1 MKQLFYMMKWPVV
14 FAILALIF
22 TACEKDDPIPENEPY
37 IPGSHG
43 VFILNEGS
51 MGKNNAG
58 LSYFNF
64 ETGNTT
70 TDILSGKLGDTGQ
83 DMLAYGSKLYVS
95 VNESAYIRVVDLYAR
110 ASVDSI
116 ALKDGSLPLKP
127 RYLAAY
133 EGKIYAT
140 ISAKV
145 GSVVRIDT
153 ATLKVEAVT
162 KVGSYPEGIV
172 AVNGK
177 LYVANG
183 GQGAGNTLSVVDI
196 AGFREER
203 TITVGINPYII
214 RADKYGDLYLT
225 YQGDFGE
232 DTGGMQRI
240 DTKTGSVT
248 QLAISA
254 NRNFVIDD
262 DLLYFFGV
270 TYNADYS
277 VNGSFGVFDVKTETL
292 TANSIISD
300 GTKIDIPYGIG
311 VNPQTKDVYIADT
324 DYATPGTIYIFGQDG
339 KNKKSIRTGINPNTF
354 VFY

>member
-1 MKQLFYMMKWPVV
+1 MKWPVV
-14 FAILALIF
+14 FAIIALIF
-22 TACEKDDPIPENEPY
+22 SACEKDDSIPENEPY

-51 MGKNNAG
+51 IGRNNAG
-58 LSYFNF
+58 LSYLNF

-70 TDILSGKLGDTGQ
+70 TDILSGELGDTGQ
-83 DMLAYGSKLYVS
+83 DLLAYGSKLYVS
-95 VNESAYIRVVDLYAR
+95 VNESAYIRVVDLYSR
-110 ASVDSI
+110 ESVDSI
-116 ALKDGSLPLKP
+116 ALKDGSQLLKP
-127 RYLAAY
+127 RYLTAY
-133 EGKIYAT
+133 EGKVYAT
-140 ISAKV
+140 ISALE

-153 ATLKVEAVT
+153 VTLKVEATT
-162 KVGSYPEGIV
+162 KVGAYPEGIV

-177 LYVANG
+177 LYVANSG
-183 GQGAGNTLSVVDI
+183 FGAGNTLSVIDI

-203 TITVGINPYII
+203 SITVGINPTVI

-240 DTKTGSVT
+240 DTKTSSLT
-248 QLAISA
+248 QLAIPA
-254 NRNFVIDD
+254 NRNFVIVD

-277 VNGSFGVFDVKTETL
+277 VNGSFGVFNVKTETL
-292 TANSIISD
+292 TSDPIISD
-300 GTKIDIPYGIG
+300 GTKITIPYGIG

-324 DYATPGTIYIFGQDG
+324 DYATPGTVYIFGPNG
-339 KNKKSIRTGINPNTF
+339 KNKKIIRTGINPNAF
-354 VFY
+354 AFY